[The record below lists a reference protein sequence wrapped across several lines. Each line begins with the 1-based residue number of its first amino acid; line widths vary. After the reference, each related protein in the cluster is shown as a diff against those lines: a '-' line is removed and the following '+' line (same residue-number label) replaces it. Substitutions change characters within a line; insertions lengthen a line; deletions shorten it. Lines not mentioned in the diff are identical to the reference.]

1 VSGLESYGWNGDVE
15 ARFAPFAVGGLVAG
29 RVVVEHKSR
38 YVVATGEGERA
49 ARCAG
54 KLRYESGDRVE
65 LPAVGDWV
73 ALRCPH
79 QGGEALIHAV
89 VPRTGAFTRRA
100 AGRHG
105 GTQVLAANVDV
116 VFIVA
121 SLTRELNARRLERY
135 LTLAWES
142 GASPLVVLNKA
153 DLCDDVP
160 GAVGTVESVTAG
172 VPVHVASART
182 GSGVEELRHHLSS
195 HRTGA
200 LLGSSGVGKSTLV
213 NRLCGEERQAVREV
227 RAGDL
232 KGRHTTTRRELII
245 LPGGGI
251 LIDTP
256 GMRELQLSEA
266 EGGLAAAF
274 SDITE
279 LAEECAFGD
288 CRHGPE
294 PGCAVSL
301 AVLEG
306 RLDAERLEGWRK
318 LMREI
323 ERHERDY
330 DKRKAAQERQKLR
343 AIHRAHRDHTRRKRG

>member
-1 VSGLESYGWNGDVE
+1 VTGLESYGWNGEVE
-15 ARFAPFAVGGLVAG
+15 ARFAPCAAGALTPG
-29 RVVVEHKSR
+29 RVIVEHKSR

-49 ARCAG
+49 ARCSG
-54 KLRYESGDRVE
+54 KLRYQSGDRVE

-73 ALRCPH
+73 ALKGPS
-79 QGGEALIHAV
+79 GEGEALIHAV

-121 SLTRELNARRLERY
+121 SLARELNARRLERY

-142 GASPLVVLNKA
+142 GASPVVVLNKA
-153 DLCDDVP
+153 DLCDDLP
-160 GAVGTVESVTAG
+160 RAVGSVESVTAG
-172 VPVHVASART
+172 VSVHVASART
-182 GSGVEELRHHLSS
+182 GAGVGELGHHLSG

-200 LLGSSGVGKSTLV
+200 LLGPSGVGKSTLV
-213 NRLCGEERQAVREV
+213 NRLCGEERQVVGEV
-227 RAGDL
+227 RVGDL
-232 KGRHTTTRRELII
+232 KGRHTTARRELII
-245 LPGGGI
+245 LPGSGI

-279 LAEECAFGD
+279 LAEECGFRD

-294 PGCAVSL
+294 PGCAVTL
-301 AVLEG
+301 AVEEG
-306 RLDAERLEGWRK
+306 RLDAERLESWRK

-323 ERHERDY
+323 ERHEREY
-330 DKRKAAQERQKLR
+330 DQRKAALERQKLR